1 MVRKSDPTDPCS
13 SLKATTSSICSEKE
27 KTIRIMR
34 VEKELFVK
42 FLLVVMVV
50 SVVSIKLSVATLH
63 RVGNSHGWS
72 PNVNYSEWSDHDRF
86 YVGDWLRMLS
96 PSFSFFFFNLLILI
110 ILYTLYDS
118 SKINIIIFTGI
129 ALFNFDKRYFNVLEV
144 NQTSYENCNDQGFIK
159 NITRGGRDVIELTEA
174 RPYYFLSSGGYCYNG
189 MKVAVDVAAA
199 QAAPAPAPV
208 KNGSPPSNAIRIL
221 DFLVSFAVVYFLLG
235 GPFV

>member
-1 MVRKSDPTDPCS
+1 
-13 SLKATTSSICSEKE
+13 
-27 KTIRIMR
+27 MR
-34 VEKELFVK
+34 VEKEFFVK
-42 FLLVVMVV
+42 FLLVVMAV
-50 SVVSIKLSVATLH
+50 SMVSIKSSVATLH

-72 PNVNYSEWSDHDRF
+72 PNVNYSEWSDHERF
-86 YVGDWLRMLS
+86 YVGDWL
-96 PSFSFFFFNLLILI
+96 
-110 ILYTLYDS
+110 
-118 SKINIIIFTGI
+118 
-129 ALFNFDKRYFNVLEV
+129 LFNFDKRYFNVLEV

-199 QAAPAPAPV
+199 EAAPAPARV